1 MKGINKK
8 FAGILNSEHN
18 DDYLEVYPPYSS
30 SKPIFSDAYSLK
42 DIQSSR
48 VYGQIDQGAQDYIKN
63 VHALDLEDPPLIEA
77 LKGFYIELEAALFIW
92 AK

>member
-1 MKGINKK
+1 MKGINKQ
-8 FAGILNSEHN
+8 FVGILNSDYN
-18 DDYLEVYPPYSS
+18 DDYIEVYPPYPSP
-30 SKPIFSDAYSLK
+30 KPRFSLG

-48 VYGQIDQGAQDYIKN
+48 VYGQIDQGAQDYLKD

-77 LKGFYIELEAALFIW
+77 LKGFYMELEAALFIW